1 MFKHILAFVLVSVV
15 SGCVTSDGPYNRSAT
30 RPGRTQQV
38 AQATQKVAVSPEN
51 SRAQVILGAAY

>member
-15 SGCVTSDGPYNRSAT
+15 SGCVTDGRNSQTAA

-38 AQATQKVAVSPEN
+38 AQAAQKVAASPAN
-51 SRAQVILGAAY
+51 SRAQLILGAAY